1 MKPLRFLVAS
11 TLVAGLLL
19 VACQKPS
26 NPPDLTAEEVTIRA
40 RYTQMMTAL
49 CQDSFKDAVAVVD
62 PETQANEGKLKF
74 IYGGGRLLIGI
85 GQHKAEHF
93 RVDRVL
99 FDAHGTN
106 AQVFTSVQRG
116 GKWEADAK
124 PGNWLLLTNVWYVKM

>member
-1 MKPLRFLVAS
+1 MRPLRFLVAS
-11 TLVAGLLL
+11 ALVALSLLA
-19 VACQKPS
+19 ACKKSPS
-26 NPPDLTAEEVTIRA
+26 PPELTSEEAAIRA
-40 RYTQMMTAL
+40 RYNQMMTAL
-49 CQDSFKDAVAVVD
+49 CQDAFTNAVAVVD
-62 PETQANEGKLKF
+62 PETQANEGKIKF

-85 GQHKAEHF
+85 GQHKPEDF

-124 PGNWLLLTNVWYVKM
+124 PGNWLRLTNVWYVKM